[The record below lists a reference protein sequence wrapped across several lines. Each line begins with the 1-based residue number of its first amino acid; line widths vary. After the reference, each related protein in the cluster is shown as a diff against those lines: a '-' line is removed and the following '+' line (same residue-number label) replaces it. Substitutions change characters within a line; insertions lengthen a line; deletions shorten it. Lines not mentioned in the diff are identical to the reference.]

1 MFERLTTALLVGVP
15 VGALSAMVLVP
26 LARRLPHHLLAKWGA
41 SDPGELNLTSKRLEH
56 KESLDWQLGA
66 GLCLSPAL
74 ALLNWGIGWFAVA
87 AAIYC
92 AILQVLAR
100 IDAQTRLLPDVLTL
114 PLLWAGLLFHLSGG
128 WVGLDDA
135 VAGAAAGYGL
145 LWLIWAAFRGCTGRD
160 GIGFGDLKLAAANGA
175 WLGLEAMPWALL
187 VASLTGCL
195 AACLS
200 WLAGRLKHSETL
212 AFGPYL
218 AVGGILV
225 LFCTQNRF

>member
-1 MFERLTTALLVGVP
+1 MFERFTTALLLGVP
-15 VGALSAMVLVP
+15 AGALSAMVLLP
-26 LARRLPHHLLAKWGA
+26 LARRLPHHLLVQWGA
-41 SDPGELNLTSKRLEH
+41 IDADELNLSPNRLRI
-56 KESLDWQLGA
+56 KVSLDWPLAA
-66 GLCLSPAL
+66 GLCLSPVL
-74 ALLNWGIGWFAVA
+74 ALLNWGMGWFAVA

-135 VAGAAAGYGL
+135 VAGAAVGYGV

-195 AACLS
+195 AAGLS
-200 WLAGRLKHSETL
+200 GLAGRLKHSETL

-218 AVGGILV
+218 AMGGILV

>member
-1 MFERLTTALLVGVP
+1 MFERFTMALLLGVP
-15 VGALSAMVLVP
+15 AGALSATVLLP
-26 LARRLPHHLLAKWGA
+26 LARRLPRHLLLQWGVTDA
-41 SDPGELNLTSKRLEH
+41 GEPNLAPNRLRH
-56 KESLDWQLGA
+56 KESLDWPLAA
-66 GLCLSPAL
+66 GLCLSPVL
-74 ALLNWGIGWFAVA
+74 ALLNWGMGWFAVA
-87 AAIYC
+87 AASYC

-128 WVGLDDA
+128 WVRLDDA
-135 VAGAAAGYGL
+135 VAGAAVGYGV

-187 VASLTGCL
+187 VSSLTGCL
-195 AACLS
+195 AAGLN

-218 AVGGILV
+218 AMGGILV